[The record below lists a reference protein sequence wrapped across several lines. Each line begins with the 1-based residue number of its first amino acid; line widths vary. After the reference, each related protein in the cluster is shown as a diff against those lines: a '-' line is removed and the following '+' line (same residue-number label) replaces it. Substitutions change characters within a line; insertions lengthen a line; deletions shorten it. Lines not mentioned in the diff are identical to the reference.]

1 MCVGAGC
8 SHTYLSKPLLLQVEH
23 PLFPDV
29 LLHDSNTRSSS
40 GPPHLVFVS
49 SPFLS
54 CLPWLLE
61 ICPSL
66 THLPG
71 QFFLASSSTLVLL
84 LLLPTVFYLLSLP
97 VSLSDLLLLLPSGVA
112 FVPFHPFVFFCCC
125 TVFDPFAAPNFP
137 FHAFFVWLFSSV
149 TLSSVPRLESARA
162 PSTPAEV
169 HLLSVIL
176 WCQRCREA
184 LVVSSL
190 FPVVARCCNI

>member
-1 MCVGAGC
+1 MCAGTGG

-29 LLHDSNTRSSS
+29 LLHGSSTRSSS
-40 GPPHLVFVS
+40 GPPRLVFVS
-49 SPFLS
+49 SPCLSFLP
-54 CLPWLLE
+54 LLLE
-61 ICPSL
+61 IRPSL

-84 LLLPTVFYLLSLP
+84 LLSTVFYLLSLP
-97 VSLSDLLLLLPSGVA
+97 VSLSDFLLLLPSGVA
-112 FVPFHPFVFFCCC
+112 FAPFHPFVFFCCC
-125 TVFDPFAAPNFP
+125 AVFDPFAAPNFP
-137 FHAFFVWLFSSV
+137 FHTFFIWLFSSA

-176 WCQRCREA
+176 WCQRCIEA
-184 LVVSSL
+184 LVASSL
-190 FPVVARCCNI
+190 FPVVAHCCNI